1 MSKEN
6 LPVKIDNE
14 RIVRTVLYGPIG
26 NWIIEQITK
35 TDYDR
40 QVEAV
45 QKLRE
50 NGMTHGHVKMTSN
63 RGGKI
68 TTGKGDVSYRQKH
81 VGEYR
86 W

>member
-1 MSKEN
+1 MSSEN
-6 LPVKIDNE
+6 LPANRDND
-14 RIVRTVLYGPIG
+14 RLLRTIFLGPIG
-26 NWIIEQITK
+26 NWIYEQVTK

-45 QKLRE
+45 QKLKDG
-50 NGMTHGHVKMTSN
+50 GMKHGHVKMTST

-68 TTGKGDVSYRQKH
+68 TTEVGDISCKQKH

>member
-6 LPVKIDNE
+6 LPSKRNNDKIT
-14 RIVRTVLYGPIG
+14 RTILYGPIG

-45 QKLRE
+45 QKLRDG
-50 NGMTHGHVKMTSN
+50 GMTHGHVKMTST

-68 TTGKGDVSYRQKH
+68 ILEKGDVRYKQEH
-81 VGEYR
+81 VGEYK